1 MNNDLYKILEIDYDS
16 SCCCSKEEIRKA
28 YYRLSKKYH
37 PDKNHDDNAHEKFNK
52 IHSAYEILIND
63 NLRNEYIKMNELE
76 KSNFIIILEK
86 ILGQEININE
96 LNNYGIELNKN
107 DIEYLENNFI
117 NFFKRINFIELL
129 DLFKGIINKKEFNNN
144 YSESD
149 IDVYDELCGEYY
161 EQLPIYINIINK
173 SYLDIKIDLNIN
185 INDIINNNK
194 KKIKIK
200 RKVNNDIITNSF
212 IFYLNKPYIIYYGLG
227 DVDNNNSGNLI
238 IKLNLCINYLI
249 NNNNNIEN
257 NKTTFIINKIDN
269 SKVDSNLIKIY
280 NNIIWNNNLIVI
292 EENISLYQFING
304 LDIDI
309 ILNNYKLIINNWIP
323 YKNGLLIDINNINQA
338 NNNLLY
344 LNNLKINILLNI
356 DFDNSKKN
364 IEILNKYFS

>member
-1 MNNDLYKILEIDYDS
+1 MNNDLYKILEIDYS
-16 SCCCSKEEIRKA
+16 ATKEDIKKA

-37 PDKNHDDNAHEKFNK
+37 PDKNNDEDAHEKFNK

-63 NLRNEYIKMNELE
+63 KLRNEYKKMNDLE

-96 LNNYGIELNKN
+96 LNNYGIKLKKN

-161 EQLPIYINIINK
+161 DQLPIYINIIKESN
-173 SYLDIKIDLNIN
+173 LDIKIDLNIT
-185 INDIINNNK
+185 ISDIINNNK

-200 RKVNNDIITNSF
+200 RKINDEIMTNTF
-212 IFYLNKPYIIYYGLG
+212 IFLLNKPYIIYYGLG

-238 IKLNLCINYLI
+238 IKLNLYIDYLI
-249 NNNNNIEN
+249 NNNNNIEDKTLFILNKN
-257 NKTTFIINKIDN
+257 NISENYNCSI
-269 SKVDSNLIKIY
+269 
-280 NNIIWNNNLIVI
+280 NNIIWNDNLIII

-304 LDIDI
+304 LNINI
-309 ILNNYKLIINNWIP
+309 ILNNYKLTIINWIP
-323 YKNGLLIDINNINQA
+323 YKNGLLIDINNNINDL
-338 NNNLLY
+338 NNNINDLN
-344 LNNLKINILLNI
+344 LNNLKINILFNI
-356 DFDNSKKN
+356 NFNYSKKN